1 MTLVR
6 AYIRVYGRVQGVFYR
21 ANTRNKARELGLK
34 GYVRNLSDG
43 SVEAVVEGDKDKV
56 EKLLEWMRIGPP
68 MAKVDR
74 VIVEYQEYKGDFKD
88 FTIKY

>member
-6 AYIRVYGRVQGVFYR
+6 AHIRVYGRVQGVFYR

>member
-6 AYIRVYGRVQGVFYR
+6 IYVRVYGRVQGVFYR
-21 ANTRNKARELGLK
+21 VNTLNKARELGLK
-34 GYVRNLSDG
+34 GYVRNMIDG
-43 SVEAVVEGDKDKV
+43 SVEAVIEGDKERIDR
-56 EKLLEWMRIGPP
+56 LIEWMRTGPP
-68 MAKVDR
+68 LARVDK

>member
-34 GYVRNLSDG
+34 GYVRNMSDG